1 MLFFNNVFK
10 RDIIWWMDFIFP
22 QGEFGSDGAKVNYM
36 IDSDSIQYVLCVYSY
51 TI

>member
-1 MLFFNNVFK
+1 
-10 RDIIWWMDFIFP
+10 MDFIFP

-51 TI
+51 TVKLCLAGYAYFHL